1 MSRSFLKLLMD
12 ISFSDV
18 CKFSGTL
25 FLASGVLYSGS
36 CTVSPTLFLYTHIS
50 PPPMANSSIKLYHN
64 FSLSQYLVLSQNFS
78 MSATLVLAS
87 CWDSSPLER
96 AFNIPGL
103 CSQCQLWLHKR
114 GNQRHAQISKH
125 WNSGLSV
132 TWVKTLYFSEMWL
145 SLWDTY
151 VLLLHLY
158 RES

>member
-114 GNQRHAQISKH
+114 FLPGELHGQS
-125 WNSGLSV
+125 
-132 TWVKTLYFSEMWL
+132 
-145 SLWDTY
+145 SLGGYSQWGQKET
-151 VLLLHLY
+151 
-158 RES
+158 